1 MSDLSNEIVN
11 DTAVVMPG
19 AEDSLKEVVAA
30 TRSFRQDSW
39 RRFRSN
45 KLAIVG
51 MALVVFLLVVAVIG
65 PFLVQNPLAQERLLY
80 KSPPDAN
87 HWFGTDQIGRD
98 VFARVVYGI
107 RLSLFIGLLV
117 SLLEVFVG
125 IVLGAMAGWF
135 GRYFDTIVMRL
146 VDILLAIPY
155 FLVAV
160 AMIAVVGRGTSA
172 VVITLVVTS
181 WLATARVV
189 RAGMLQA
196 KQFDYVE
203 AARAIGV
210 PTRRIITR
218 HIMPN
223 IIQPVLVLTAI
234 GIGSAVLAESALSF
248 LGVGVQ
254 EPTPSLGLMISRSQS
269 FFSESPGLLIFPGLA
284 IVITVLGFLL
294 IGDGLRD
301 ALDVKDE
308 V

>member
-1 MSDLSNEIVN
+1 MSDLQNELVTES
-11 DTAVVMPG
+11 DGRLPG
-19 AEDSLKEVVAA
+19 AEDSLKDVVA

-51 MALVVFLLVVAVIG
+51 MALVVFLLIVAIIG
-65 PFLVQNPLAQERLLY
+65 PFLVQDPLTQERLLF
-80 KSPPDAN
+80 KTGPDSN
-87 HWFGTDQIGRD
+87 HWFGTDQVGRD
-98 VFARVVYGI
+98 VFARVVFGI

-135 GRYFDTIVMRL
+135 GRFFDTIVMRI
-146 VDILLAIPY
+146 VDILLAVPY

-160 AMIAVVGRGTSA
+160 AMIAIVGRGTEA
-172 VVITLVVTS
+172 VIITLVVTS

-196 KQFDYVE
+196 KEFDYVE

-223 IIQPVLVLTAI
+223 IIQPILVLTAI

-284 IVITVLGFLL
+284 IILTVLGFLL

-301 ALDVKDE
+301 ALDVKDD